1 MSLYDQFISN
11 RMITKES
18 LEQLNN
24 PDHPTLYGTWLFNNL
39 LYQIRA
45 AKGHVVILPDFDM
58 DGIMAGSL
66 GCAGLRALEFNCDLY
81 HPDPRNGYGFTP
93 NDIDKI
99 LKQFPD
105 VTTIITCDVGITCF
119 DGIDYAA
126 ARGIEVI
133 VTDHHVELTNHVP
146 VNAVVRIDP
155 SSRLDTY
162 PNKSIC
168 GAHVLWQLITS
179 FDKLYGNQASHD
191 AISWLRI
198 CAGIATMS
206 DSMAM
211 IKENRKLVKEM
222 LQGLNI
228 LTTRLPQ
235 IEPNVQ
241 RLLRGF
247 QLFTKRVPSASGTI
261 DQTYLSF
268 NLIPTF
274 NAVKRMGD
282 SSDDAFLVF
291 FGEEQEQIDAINRL
305 IDLNEKKKLA
315 VSQYMTDLTVTIQ
328 PLAPYIYF
336 TDAPMGICGLLATNL
351 NKQSGVTTLVINNDE
366 LSGSGRSPLN
376 AIDLWSKDFP
386 IAGHQHAFGVDFASR
401 KQAQEMY
408 QAIKEATASTPVS
421 IRASQVDVH
430 AESNTPLT
438 EIEDFLDR
446 IQKFAPFGPGFP
458 LPRVSITFDP
468 SDANFKLLSAGK
480 HLKATLPNG
489 VDVLLW
495 NLGEKLTDFIQAEH
509 VSLIGTF
516 GYNYFKDKKTVQFNV
531 DKIFFE

>member
-1 MSLYDQFISN
+1 MKYNYNRLWKMLIDKGMTKTEMRKQAGISTN
-11 RMITKES
+11 VLAKMGRCEPASMES
-18 LEQLNN
+18 LAKVCTALNCGF
-24 PDHPTLYGTWLFNNL
+24 DD
-39 LYQIRA
+39 
-45 AKGHVVILPDFDM
+45 VVEM
-58 DGIMAGSL
+58 QEEGKMSNTNTESL
-66 GCAGLRALEFNCDLY
+66 ISENRSGKSSFAVDSQSR
-81 HPDPRNGYGFTP
+81 
-93 NDIDKI
+93 DKI
-99 LKQFPD
+99 PG
-105 VTTIITCDVGITCF
+105 T
-119 DGIDYAA
+119 
-126 ARGIEVI
+126 
-133 VTDHHVELTNHVP
+133 
-146 VNAVVRIDP
+146 
-155 SSRLDTY
+155 
-162 PNKSIC
+162 KS
-168 GAHVLWQLITS
+168 
-179 FDKLYGNQASHD
+179 
-191 AISWLRI
+191 
-198 CAGIATMS
+198 
-206 DSMAM
+206 
-211 IKENRKLVKEM
+211 
-222 LQGLNI
+222 
-228 LTTRLPQ
+228 
-235 IEPNVQ
+235 
-241 RLLRGF
+241 
-247 QLFTKRVPSASGTI
+247 
-261 DQTYLSF
+261 
-268 NLIPTF
+268 
-274 NAVKRMGD
+274 
-282 SSDDAFLVF
+282 
-291 FGEEQEQIDAINRL
+291 EQQIDAINRL

-495 NLGEKLTDFIQAEH
+495 NLGGKLTDFIQAEH
-509 VSLIGTF
+509 VNLIGTF